1 MGDAG
6 VQALSRG
13 ASPKG
18 LGLGEGHRSG
28 GRAMSTRG
36 RLLSSSLTQYCTG
49 TSHRQN
55 HLVARSPPL
64 SLGTIG
70 DG

>member
-6 VQALSRG
+6 VHALSRG

-28 GRAMSTRG
+28 GEG
-36 RLLSSSLTQYCTG
+36 RKVHQGPASLQISIQYCTR

-55 HLVARSPPL
+55 HRVARSPPL
-64 SLGTIG
+64 SLGTIR
-70 DG
+70 